1 MRFGVVVSC
10 SALFAV
16 VVLVTLPRDS
26 AADGGGLLKYI
37 ACLQKL
43 SGSGG
48 ACGKKKHELSVVE
61 QAFGT
66 KENHHSH
73 HHSKDKKGLCCK
85 FSGYVDCYLKHVRHS
100 CGEAAGKYALKFIEM
115 TTQKYVRNTCH
126 KFDSRKCSAA
136 IAPAA
141 SGGLLVSG
149 VAAAILAFTLSL

>member
-10 SALFAV
+10 SVLFVTA
-16 VVLVTLPRDS
+16 VLVSLPRDC

-43 SGSGG
+43 SASGG
-48 ACGKKKHELSVVE
+48 ACGKKKDEFSVVAD
-61 QAFGT
+61 AFGVQQ
-66 KENHHSH
+66 NHHSH
-73 HHSKDKKGLCCK
+73 HNKDKKGLCCK

-136 IAPAA
+136 ITPSA
-141 SGGLLVSG
+141 SGLLLSG
-149 VAAAILAFTLSL
+149 AAILAFTLLL